1 MYDEGLWIQFGSM
14 QFWPI
19 KMASNSYSAIF

>member
-1 MYDEGLWIQFGSM
+1 MYDGGLGIQFGSM